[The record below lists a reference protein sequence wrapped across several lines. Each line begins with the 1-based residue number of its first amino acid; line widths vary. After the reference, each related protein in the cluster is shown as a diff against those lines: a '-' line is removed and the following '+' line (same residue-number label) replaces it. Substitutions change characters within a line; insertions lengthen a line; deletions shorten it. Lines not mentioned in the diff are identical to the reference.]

1 MRSVGI
7 LTLGCKVNTYESNI
21 MKELNGSLVVG
32 YDFTDKDTGVL
43 IIGNQENGKVTV
55 INAFQDKEAVDIFN
69 KLVGRDKNVNTM

>member
-1 MRSVGI
+1 
-7 LTLGCKVNTYESNI
+7 
-21 MKELNGSLVVG
+21 MKELDGSLVVG

-43 IIGNQENGKVTV
+43 IIGKQDKGSIDI

>member
-1 MRSVGI
+1 
-7 LTLGCKVNTYESNI
+7 
-21 MKELNGSLVVG
+21 MKELNDSLVVG

-43 IIGNQENGKVTV
+43 IIGKQEKGKVNI

>member
-1 MRSVGI
+1 
-7 LTLGCKVNTYESNI
+7 

-43 IIGNQENGKVTV
+43 IIGKQENGWVNV

>member
-1 MRSVGI
+1 
-7 LTLGCKVNTYESNI
+7 

-43 IIGNQENGKVTV
+43 IIGKQENGSVNV

>member
-1 MRSVGI
+1 MMLERR
-7 LTLGCKVNTYESNI
+7 LSNI

-43 IIGNQENGKVTV
+43 IIGKQENGSVNV

>member
-1 MRSVGI
+1 
-7 LTLGCKVNTYESNI
+7 

-69 KLVGRDKNVNTM
+69 KLVGRDKNVNTWRRKT

>member
-1 MRSVGI
+1 
-7 LTLGCKVNTYESNI
+7 